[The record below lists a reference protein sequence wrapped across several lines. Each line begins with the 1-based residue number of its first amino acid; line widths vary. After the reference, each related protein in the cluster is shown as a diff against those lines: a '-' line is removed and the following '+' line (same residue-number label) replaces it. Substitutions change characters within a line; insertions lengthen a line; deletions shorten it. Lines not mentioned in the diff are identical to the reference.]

1 MDDDLVCIKI
11 LNFSLCG
18 EWGRWTGGYADNP
31 TGAGG
36 RMDTLQW
43 RHKFGTWQSRLLT
56 HGRASADSSFHT
68 KRSFQQDYRHWTAP
82 SSPLHRRPGSK
93 NTPSHFFLDLSTGLQ
108 KTHYVLW
115 PDQTP
120 EKAGSL
126 LRMSVFL
133 KVYESSES
141 KVLLSVR
148 CFNNLYLKWKQECD

>member
-1 MDDDLVCIKI
+1 MTTYVLRFYS
-11 LNFSLCG
+11 LNFSLCC

-31 TGAGG
+31 AGAGG

-43 RHKFGTWQSRLLT
+43 RHEFGTWRCQSRLLSY
-56 HGRASADSSFHT
+56 GRASADSRFHT
-68 KRSFQQDYRHWTAP
+68 KRSFQEASRDRTAP

-108 KTHYVLW
+108 KTHHVLW

-120 EKAGSL
+120 EKARSP

-133 KVYESSES
+133 KVHESIEF
-141 KVLLSVR
+141 KVLLSVQ
-148 CFNNLYLKWKQECD
+148 CFYQFIF